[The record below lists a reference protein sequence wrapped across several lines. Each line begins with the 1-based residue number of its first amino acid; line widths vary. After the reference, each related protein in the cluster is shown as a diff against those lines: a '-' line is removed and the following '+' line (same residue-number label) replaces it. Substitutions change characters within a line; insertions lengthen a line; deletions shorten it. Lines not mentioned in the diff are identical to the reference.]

1 MSQPRYTSAQL
12 ADLRSAMAEGA
23 REIRANGRVVIFRD
37 LDEML
42 ELERRMSAE
51 LEGTTR
57 KPARVYGVF
66 RRA

>member
-1 MSQPRYTSAQL
+1 MGQPRYTVTQL
-12 ADLRSAMAEGA
+12 ADLRAAMAEGA
-23 REIRANGRVVIFRD
+23 REIRANGRVVVFRD

-42 ELERRMSAE
+42 ELERRMSKE
-51 LEGTTR
+51 LEGSAQ